1 MNSPFA
7 RLLLQLQQRI
17 SDTVPEIAY
26 IDQDLGQL
34 NKTNTN
40 TTRPAIAWPCVLI
53 DITDFGY
60 SNLCAGAQIATGHVV
75 LRIAFN
81 PYATAKQGAP
91 AEVQQ
96 KALQFY
102 DTEYALYKALEG
114 WQPQGFSALTRTHAA
129 TEKNEAGI
137 RIRTMRF
144 AITFEDYGAT
154 KEITTISVPLHISL
168 SA

>member
-1 MNSPFA
+1 
-7 RLLLQLQQRI
+7 
-17 SDTVPEIAY
+17 
-26 IDQDLGQL
+26 
-34 NKTNTN
+34 
-40 TTRPAIAWPCVLI
+40 
-53 DITDFGY
+53 
-60 SNLCAGAQIATGHVV
+60 V

-81 PYATAKQGAP
+81 PYASAKHGAP
-91 AEVQQ
+91 AELKQ

-102 DTEYALYKALEG
+102 DTEYAVYQALEG
-114 WQPQGFSALTRTHAA
+114 WQPQCFSALTRTHAT

-154 KEITTISVPLHISL
+154 KETNTISVPLHISL